1 MDQPF
6 VTSQI
11 YGQLGNQLFQI
22 AATLAYSWDYQAIPL
37 FPGLHNPSW
46 NISYNRDKL
55 FSHLNTSMPPRPVLN
70 LFKESSWCSA
80 ERIPFYKDLLI
91 DGYFQSWKHFHHH
104 RTKILKT
111 FSPSLHILSD
121 LSQKYGDLLDKPNTV
136 GIHVRTQSKRT
147 HDAGIHPFWGM
158 PYYEKALNLFPQD
171 SIFIICSDRINWCK
185 KHFSPLQRNFIYAEG
200 NDGISDLFLLSLCK
214 HNILCNSSYSWWAA
228 YLNQHDEAK
237 IIFPKDWQEK
247 PTGIN
252 PNPRDFFLDQ
262 WTLIDSLRKPAYP
275 FDMFYYDKTSQSV
288 DNQNN

>member
-6 VTSQI
+6 ITCQI

-22 AATLAYSWDYQAIPL
+22 ATTLAYSWDYQAIPL

-46 NISYNRDKL
+46 NIAYNRKKL
-55 FSHLNTSMPPRPVLN
+55 FSHLDSSLPPRPISHF
-70 LFKESSWCSA
+70 FKETIWCSS
-80 ERIPFYKDLLI
+80 ERIPFKKDLLV

-104 RTKILKT
+104 REKILET
-111 FSPSLHILSD
+111 FSPPQDILNVLHR
-121 LSQKYGDLLDKPNTV
+121 KYGGVLTQPNTV

-158 PYYEKALNLFPQD
+158 PYYEMALDLFPKD
-171 SIFIICSDRINWCK
+171 SLFIICSDRINWCK
-185 KHFSPLQRNFIYAEG
+185 KHFSSLPRNFLYAEG

-228 YLNQHDEAK
+228 YFNQNKGAK
-237 IIFPKDWQEK
+237 IVFPKDWKEE
-247 PTGIN
+247 PLESN
-252 PNPRDFFLDQ
+252 PPCHDFFLKE
-262 WTLIDSLRKPAYP
+262 WTLIDSLKKPSYP

-288 DNQNN
+288 DNHNN